1 MSSSAKERHTR
12 QIAFLEDENDKIK
25 KSMVDVKE
33 RYYEEKKK
41 WQAKYREA
49 TKTAANLSMSFSSP
63 PTTTEMIEKNSFSLD
78 GNTEEKKW
86 TARLETLEKD
96 AKRRAD
102 EACELAAENAGLKR
116 KLVERRASGLCR
128 QWMAVSLL
136 RNILLMAMS
145 NIAQNHENCVEDVG
159 T

>member
-1 MSSSAKERHTR
+1 MSEFGSTRKKRSYESSMHAASPASSIMNLRSTADFHELKLQNEQLQDEVREEACGELERAKERHTR

-63 PTTTEMIEKNSFSLD
+63 PTTTEMIEKNSFSHR
-78 GNTEEKKW
+78 W
-86 TARLETLEKD
+86 
-96 AKRRAD
+96 
-102 EACELAAENAGLKR
+102 
-116 KLVERRASGLCR
+116 
-128 QWMAVSLL
+128 QY
-136 RNILLMAMS
+136 
-145 NIAQNHENCVEDVG
+145 
-159 T
+159 